1 MSDTLEDDYER
12 MLSEARAQAGG
23 DVADY
28 LGLRAANDEIRARS
42 VEWLLGL
49 FSAAAGELNRAGAAL
64 QLSRSEAHRFR
75 VGNST
80 MVGPRLVLS
89 RGIRSLTIEAGW
101 PRAPRDGIIRGGGLA
116 CARVSHFGAPS
127 ADEELLLLPSVSGG
141 DAVWFIV
148 EKSGPNTALALER
161 VRLHFVKFLA

>member
-1 MSDTLEDDYER
+1 MSGIFEDDYER
-12 MLSEARAQAGG
+12 MLAEARERAGG

-28 LGLRAANDEIRARS
+28 LGVRAANDELRAQA

-49 FSAAAGELNRAGAAL
+49 FSSAAGELNRGGAGL
-64 QLSRSEAHRFR
+64 QLSRTEAHRFR

-89 RGIRSLTIEAGW
+89 RGVRTLTVEAGW
-101 PRAPRDGIIRGGGLA
+101 PRAPRDGIVRGGGLA
-116 CARVSHFGAPS
+116 CARVSHFGARS
-127 ADEELLLLPSVSGG
+127 ADEELLLLPSATGG

-148 EKSGPNTALALER
+148 EKSGPNTALVLER